1 MNLNLNDKLEI
12 NPKNIIP
19 YGDSTNDGAIQ
30 FSFTLPIPY
39 GALAKESAR
48 QYVINLGFEKAEV
61 VTMEDLGEGFSFF
74 VVYGHTSIGIDITGI
89 KVVEVDFEHMDR
101 EEVDEYI
108 HTNVKRPIVVVGAT
122 IESDAHTVGLDAILN
137 MKGYHGDYGLERYKM
152 FEVYNLG
159 SQVPC
164 EDVIKKIKETNADAV
179 LISQIVTQRNI
190 HIHNLTRFM
199 DLLES
204 ENIRKDIITIVG
216 GPRIGHD
223 LAIELGYDAGFGP
236 GTIPSQVA
244 SYISTNL
251 NDKIK
256 EK

>member
-1 MNLNLNDKLEI
+1 MNLKLNDKLEI

-19 YGDSTNDGAIQ
+19 YGDSTNDGAVQ
-30 FSFTLPIPY
+30 LSFTLPIPY
-39 GALAKESAR
+39 GALAKEAAR

-74 VVYGHTSIGIDITGI
+74 VVYAHTSMGIDITEI

-101 EEVDEYI
+101 EKVDEYI
-108 HTNVKRPIVVVGAT
+108 LSNIKRPLVVVGAT

-164 EDVIKKIKETNADAV
+164 EDVVKKIKETGADAV

-190 HIHNLTRFM
+190 HIHNLTRLM
-199 DLLES
+199 DLMEA
-204 ENIRKDIITIVG
+204 ENVRKNIITIVG

-236 GTIPSQVA
+236 GSIPSQVA
-244 SYISTNL
+244 SYIATTINERM
-251 NDKIK
+251 KVR
-256 EK
+256 